1 MRKLINIIISVVAF
15 IAVSCNETATVD
27 SILEKAT
34 NGEALECAEYQIL
47 ADYLVDMSDKYGNF
61 DGMNVLEM
69 TQEEQ
74 KDLER
79 IVAASI
85 FVFQAPEGCIDENTL
100 EFLFGCRSLDE
111 AKDAVIEESE
121 RLEPE
126 LELLIENVESEGVI
140 PEELIN
146 LEDELM
152 LEEYGAGLL
161 VD

>member
-1 MRKLINIIISVVAF
+1 MRKLINIIIAVVAF

-85 FVFQAPEGCIDENTL
+85 FVFQAPEGCIDEDTL

-111 AKDAVIEESE
+111 AKDAVKEESE
-121 RLEPE
+121 RLERE
-126 LELLIENVESEGVI
+126 LEQLIENVESEGEV

>member
-1 MRKLINIIISVVAF
+1 MRKLINIIIAVVAF
-15 IAVSCNETATVD
+15 IAVSCNKTATVD

-85 FVFQAPEGCIDENTL
+85 FVFQAPEGCIDEDTL

-111 AKDAVIEESE
+111 AKDAVKEESE
-121 RLEPE
+121 RLERE
-126 LELLIENVESEGVI
+126 LEQLIENVESEGVI

>member
-1 MRKLINIIISVVAF
+1 MRKLINIIIAVVAF

-85 FVFQAPEGCIDENTL
+85 FVFQAPEGCIDEDTL

-121 RLEPE
+121 RLERE
-126 LELLIENVESEGVI
+126 LEQLIENVESEGEV